1 MRRAWCWRCLP
12 SEPLSREKQSVGR
25 IGNNLAPKG
34 QNVKQTLIDVDG
46 ATQALRQFAQERD
59 WEQFHSPKNL
69 VMALSGEVGELTE
82 IFQWMTEA
90 DSHAAAAA
98 PKTAQAVSDELA
110 DVALYLIRLA
120 DVLGVDL
127 NAAITSKLVSNAAKY
142 PVEAARGVSTK
153 YDQLP
158 KS

>member
-1 MRRAWCWRCLP
+1 M
-12 SEPLSREKQSVGR
+12 EK
-25 IGNNLAPKG
+25 
-34 QNVKQTLIDVDG
+34 TLIDIDG
-46 ATQALRQFAQERD
+46 AAQALRQFAEERE
-59 WEQFHSPKNL
+59 WHQFHSPKNL

-90 DSHAAAAA
+90 ESHAAASS
-98 PKTAQAVSDELA
+98 PKTALAVRDELA

-127 NAAITSKLVSNAAKY
+127 NAAVASKLASNAAKY
-142 PVEAARGVSTK
+142 PIEASRGVSTK

-158 KS
+158 KP

>member
-1 MRRAWCWRCLP
+1 MQIRQARKNAVTIC
-12 SEPLSREKQSVGR
+12 S
-25 IGNNLAPKG
+25 KG
-34 QNVKQTLIDVDG
+34 QNVNKTLIDVDG

-59 WEQFHSPKNL
+59 WQQFHSPKNL

-90 DSHAAAAA
+90 DSHGAAAA

-127 NAAITSKLVSNAAKY
+127 NAAIGSKLVSNAAKY
-142 PVEAARGVSTK
+142 PVESARGVSTK

-158 KS
+158 SS

>member
-1 MRRAWCWRCLP
+1 M
-12 SEPLSREKQSVGR
+12 
-25 IGNNLAPKG
+25 
-34 QNVKQTLIDVDG
+34 DVDG
-46 ATQALRQFAQERD
+46 ATQALRQFADERD
-59 WEQFHSPKNL
+59 WQQFHSPKNL

-90 DSHAAAAA
+90 DSHAAASA
-98 PKTAQAVSDELA
+98 PKTARAVRDELA

-127 NAAITSKLVSNAAKY
+127 NAAITDKLATNAAKY

>member
-1 MRRAWCWRCLP
+1 MGK
-12 SEPLSREKQSVGR
+12 S
-25 IGNNLAPKG
+25 
-34 QNVKQTLIDVDG
+34 LIDADG
-46 ATQALRQFAQERD
+46 AAQALRQFAKDRD
-59 WEQFHSPKNL
+59 WQQFHSPKNL

-90 DSHAAAAA
+90 DSYDAASA
-98 PKTAQAVSDELA
+98 PRTADAVRDEIA

-127 NAAITSKLVSNAAKY
+127 NAAITSKLAANAAKY
-142 PVEAARGVSTK
+142 PVEASRGVSTK

>member
-1 MRRAWCWRCLP
+1 MN
-12 SEPLSREKQSVGR
+12 K
-25 IGNNLAPKG
+25 
-34 QNVKQTLIDVDG
+34 TLIDVDG
-46 ATQALRQFAQERD
+46 ATQALRQFADERD
-59 WEQFHSPKNL
+59 WLQFHSPKNL

-82 IFQWMTEA
+82 IFQWMTETE
-90 DSHAAAAA
+90 SHAAASA
-98 PKTAQAVSDELA
+98 PKTARAVSDELA

-127 NAAITSKLVSNAAKY
+127 NAAVIDKLASNAAKY

>member
-1 MRRAWCWRCLP
+1 M
-12 SEPLSREKQSVGR
+12 EK
-25 IGNNLAPKG
+25 A
-34 QNVKQTLIDVDG
+34 LIDVEG
-46 ATQALRQFAQERD
+46 AARALRQFAEERD
-59 WEQFHSPKNL
+59 WQQFHSPKNL
-69 VMALSGEVGELTE
+69 VMALAGEVGELTE

-90 DSHAAAAA
+90 DSQNAASM
-98 PKTAQAVSDELA
+98 PKTAGAVRDELA

-127 NAAITSKLVSNAAKY
+127 NAAVAAKLTSNAAKY
-142 PVEAARGVSTK
+142 PIEVSRGVSTK

>member
-1 MRRAWCWRCLP
+1 MGVPPGHGMRRAGLRQTM
-12 SEPLSREKQSVGR
+12 EKAKKMEDDLM
-25 IGNNLAPKG
+25 N
-34 QNVKQTLIDVDG
+34 VDG
-46 ATQALRQFAQERD
+46 ATQALRRFAQERD
-59 WEQFHSPKNL
+59 WQQFHSPKNL

-90 DSHAAAAA
+90 DSHSAASCAT
-98 PKTAQAVSDELA
+98 TADAVRDELA

-127 NAAITSKLVSNAAKY
+127 NAAIASKLAANAAKY
-142 PVEAARGVSTK
+142 PVETARGVSTK

-158 KS
+158 KA

>member
-1 MRRAWCWRCLP
+1 M
-12 SEPLSREKQSVGR
+12 EK
-25 IGNNLAPKG
+25 
-34 QNVKQTLIDVDG
+34 TLIDVDG
-46 ATQALRQFAQERD
+46 AARALRKFAEERD
-59 WEQFHSPKNL
+59 WQQFHSPKNL

-90 DSHAAAAA
+90 DSHNAASA
-98 PKTAQAVSDELA
+98 PKTADAVRDELA

-120 DVLGVDL
+120 DVLGVDI
-127 NAAITSKLVSNAAKY
+127 NAAVISKLASNAAKY
-142 PVEAARGVSTK
+142 PVESSRGVSTK